1 MYSGASNFVAGTD
14 TAFVV
19 VIGISMIFLIGI
31 TATMIWFIYRYNKK
45 RNPVATQIHGST
57 TLEIV
62 WTVIPT
68 ILVMFMFYYGWA
80 GYAPM
85 RYAPDDAMKVRATAR
100 MWSWTFE
107 YENGIKTDTLYVPL
121 DKAVALDLISLDVI
135 HSLYIPAFRVKEDM
149 VPGKTNK
156 MWFIGQNV
164 GNYELFC
171 AEYCGLSHSYM
182 FTEVSVM
189 PQKDF
194 DDWYAKMA
202 DTTGQA
208 ALAMATPGL
217 KGKQLLQS
225 NGCIA
230 CHSVDGSKLIGPSFK
245 GVYGHKVT
253 VLTNDKEREI
263 TADDEYIKTSI
274 YEPNADIV
282 KGYTKGM
289 MISYKEQLS
298 DEEVGEIIEY
308 LKTLK

>member
-1 MYSGASNFVAGTD
+1 MYSGASNFVSTTD

-19 VIGISMIFLIGI
+19 IIGISMIFLVGI
-31 TATMIWFIYRYNKK
+31 TATMLWFIYRYNKK
-45 RNPVATQIHGST
+45 RNPVATQIHGSN
-57 TLEIV
+57 TLEVV

-68 ILVMFMFYYGWA
+68 LLVLLMFFYGWA

-85 RYAPDDAMKVRATAR
+85 RNAPKDAMKVRAVAR
-100 MWSWTFE
+100 MWSWSFE
-107 YENGIKTDTLYVPL
+107 YENGIKTDTLYVPV
-121 DKAVALDLISLDVI
+121 DKAVSLDLISMDVI

-156 MWFIGQNV
+156 MWFIGQKE
-164 GNYELFC
+164 GNFELFC
-171 AEYCGLSHSYM
+171 TEYCGLSHSYM

-194 DDWYAKMA
+194 DLWYAKMA

-208 ALAMATPGL
+208 ALARATPGL
-217 KGKQLLQS
+217 KGKQLVQS

-230 CHSVDGSKLIGPSFK
+230 CHSIDGSKLIGPSFK
-245 GVYGHKVT
+245 GVYGHEVT
-253 VLTNDKEREI
+253 VTTGDKERTI
-263 TADDEYIKTSI
+263 TADDDYIKTSI

-282 KGYTKGM
+282 QGYTKGM
-289 MISYKEQLS
+289 MVSYKEQLS
-298 DEEVGEIIEY
+298 DEDIGEIIEY

>member
-19 VIGISMIFLIGI
+19 VIGISMFFLIGI
-31 TATMIWFIYRYNKK
+31 TATMIWFMYRYNKK
-45 RNPVATQIHGST
+45 RNPVATQIHGSN

-85 RYAPDDAMKVRATAR
+85 RHAPDDAMKVRVTAR

-121 DKAVALDLISLDVI
+121 DKAVSLDLISTDVI
-135 HSLYIPAFRVKEDM
+135 HSLYIPAFRVKEDL

-182 FTEVSVM
+182 FTEVKVL
-189 PQKDF
+189 PQNDF
-194 DDWYAKMA
+194 NAWYAKMA

-208 ALAMATPGL
+208 AMAKATPGL
-217 KGKQLLQS
+217 KGKQLVQS
-225 NGCIA
+225 SGCVA

-245 GVYGHKVT
+245 GVYGHT
-253 VLTNDKEREI
+253 VSVMTNDKEREI
-263 TADDEYIKTSI
+263 TADDEYIKRSI
-274 YEPNADIV
+274 YEPNADVV
-282 KGYTKGM
+282 KGFTKGM
-289 MISYKEQLS
+289 MVSYKEQLT